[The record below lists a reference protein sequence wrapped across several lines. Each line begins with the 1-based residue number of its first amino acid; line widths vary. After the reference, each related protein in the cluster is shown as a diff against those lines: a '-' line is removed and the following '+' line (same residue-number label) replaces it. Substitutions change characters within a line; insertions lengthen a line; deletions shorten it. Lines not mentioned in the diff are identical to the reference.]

1 MISETIWDISLTC
14 LLGAFCGLVVGQFV
28 EQREMVL
35 TCVMIGM
42 AIFLVFLT
50 IYYGF
55 LAWRKWKCEQ
65 KKNKRNARGGY
76 IR

>member
-1 MISETIWDISLTC
+1 MISETIWDITLTC
-14 LLGAFCGLVVGQFV
+14 LIGAFCGLVAGQFV
-28 EQREMVL
+28 AQREMVL

-55 LAWRKWKCEQ
+55 LAWREWKREQ
-65 KKNKRNARGGY
+65 RKNKRNARGGY
-76 IR
+76 SR